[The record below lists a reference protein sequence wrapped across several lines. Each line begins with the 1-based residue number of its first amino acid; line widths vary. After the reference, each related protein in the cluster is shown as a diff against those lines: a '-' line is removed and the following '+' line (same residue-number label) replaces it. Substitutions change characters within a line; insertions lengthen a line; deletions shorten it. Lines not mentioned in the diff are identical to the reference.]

1 MLTLRN
7 MWCYMSVERKGV
19 VMVFGIFS
27 MIFSLV
33 WFWPA
38 RKGATALQ
46 HAGMGDNLKP
56 VPSSQ
61 LWLFPAHRSFPPA
74 RLADMDALYSPLTP
88 NPLDTIS
95 QPTVSTPRLRVL
107 TEVVSGLRAK
117 SLIQ

>member
-61 LWLFPAHRSFPPA
+61 LWLFPGGYGRVVF
-74 RLADMDALYSPLTP
+74 
-88 NPLDTIS
+88 PLDS
-95 QPTVSTPRLRVL
+95 EPPRYYL
-107 TEVVSGLRAK
+107 TANC
-117 SLIQ
+117 